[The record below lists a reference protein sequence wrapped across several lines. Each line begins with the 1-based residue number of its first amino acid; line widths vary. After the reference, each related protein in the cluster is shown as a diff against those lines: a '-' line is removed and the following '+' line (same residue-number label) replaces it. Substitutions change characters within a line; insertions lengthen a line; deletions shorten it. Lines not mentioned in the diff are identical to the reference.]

1 MQKLSEKLRKRL
13 PRIMLNLAVI
23 FSIWF
28 IATLISPAVQS
39 LGAVIPGSQISAGFI
54 IIISMI
60 IVMGYF
66 AISVSKDL
74 LSIAEGISELL
85 LTSTRLAREGE
96 EANFRKAIKQ
106 VVIAVFLIILTPI
119 IPGTFALIP
128 VVGSTLA
135 TVIFFVFLAFSLSLF
150 WDSGKVFYKTL
161 SRYTEKIAD
170 VVAGEAEKIE
180 AKAERAKP
188 KAKPKPK
195 RKKGK

>member
-1 MQKLSEKLRKRL
+1 MQKLSEKLRKGL
-13 PRIMLNLAVI
+13 PRIMLNLAAI
-23 FSIWF
+23 FLIWF

-39 LGAVIPGSQISAGFI
+39 MGAVIPGSHMSAGFM

-74 LSIAEGISELL
+74 ISIAEGVSDLL

-96 EANFRKAIKQ
+96 EASFRRAIKEL
-106 VVIAVFLIILTPI
+106 VIAVFLILLTPI
-119 IPGTFALIP
+119 IPGTIALIP
-128 VVGSTLA
+128 VAGPTLA
-135 TVIFFVFLAFSLSLF
+135 TIIFFAFLIFSLSLF
-150 WDSGKVFYKTL
+150 WDSGKVFYKHL
-161 SRYTEKIAD
+161 SRYTEKIAN

-180 AKAERAKP
+180 NKTRARVKTKP
-188 KAKPKPK
+188 RPK